1 MITCKNGNVQ
11 INGMGL
17 EILFETAMIIRS
29 VADNFKGDGFESY
42 FMQNIMKDICSMA
55 IEAGFSDDEEA
66 FGKILSREIEK
77 LQHSNP
83 HNDDL
88 DDMADDML
96 RDILGE

>member
-66 FGKILSREIEK
+66 FGKILEREIEK
-77 LQHSNP
+77 LQENNGKDTS
-83 HNDDL
+83 L
-88 DDMADDML
+88 DGMAEDML